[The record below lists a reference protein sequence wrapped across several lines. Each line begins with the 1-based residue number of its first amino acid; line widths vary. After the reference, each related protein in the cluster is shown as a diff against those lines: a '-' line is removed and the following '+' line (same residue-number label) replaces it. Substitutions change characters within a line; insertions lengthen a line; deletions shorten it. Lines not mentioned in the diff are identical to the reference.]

1 MVLHMPSEG
10 GSNLGPGI
18 RWKRH
23 LVLVAFGLLAG
34 LLVIE
39 LSVRGAMRIPFYWG
53 EGDIS
58 DPALGNVCRPH
69 FSYCN
74 PIHAFCISTGDYG
87 TRRNGNTPPR
97 AERPLTL
104 AVGDSFVFGD
114 DVGDADSW
122 PAILER
128 LTGRRVINGGVP
140 AFGLD
145 QTVLRSEQLAK
156 VYSPEIIILSFI
168 PDDVRR
174 SEMSYFSGHAKP
186 YFDVDGG
193 MLRLYPAPVPPAS
206 ALAPLKRL
214 LSVSLMVNVLFDQ
227 FMHWDGP
234 ATQVV
239 HQHGREVACLLMGR
253 IATAVRAS
261 TARVLILAQPE
272 AADATPEHLQVK
284 NLVLGCAATAGLQV
298 LDLFPIIERMP
309 ASQRQ
314 RLFDG
319 HMTAEGNRVVATA
332 LAGVFEHEGEDPDR
346 PPIR

>member
-1 MVLHMPSEG
+1 MPNG
-10 GSNLGPGI
+10 GENTLGAGI
-18 RWKRH
+18 RWKRA
-23 LVLVAFGLLAG
+23 LVLTAFGLLAG
-34 LLVIE
+34 LLVVE
-39 LSVRGAMRIPFYWG
+39 LSLRSVMRVPFYWG
-53 EGDIS
+53 EADIT
-58 DPALGNVCRPH
+58 DPALGNTRRPH

-74 PIHAFCISTGDYG
+74 PIHSFCISTGDYG
-87 TRRNGNTPPR
+87 TRCNGNMPPR

-145 QTVLRSEQLAK
+145 QTVLRSEQLAEI
-156 VYSPEIIILSFI
+156 YSPEMIILSFI

-186 YFDVDGG
+186 YFDVDGRI
-193 MLRLYPAPVPPAS
+193 LHLYPAPVPPPS

-214 LSVSLMVNVLFDQ
+214 LSVSLMVNVLFDE

-234 ATQVV
+234 ATEVV
-239 HQHGREVACLLMGR
+239 HEHGREVACLLMER

-261 TARVLILAQPE
+261 AARVVILAQPQ
-272 AADATPEHLQVK
+272 APDATPEHVQIK
-284 NLVLGCAATAGLQV
+284 NGVLGCAATAGLQV

-309 ASQRQ
+309 AGQRQ

-332 LAGVFEHEGEDPDR
+332 LATFFEHERDDPHR
-346 PPIR
+346 SPIQ

>member
-1 MVLHMPSEG
+1 MLA
-10 GSNLGPGI
+10 
-18 RWKRH
+18 
-23 LVLVAFGLLAG
+23 AFGLLACF
-34 LLVIE
+34 LVIE
-39 LSVRGAMRIPFYWG
+39 LSVRGLMRVPFYWG
-53 EGDIS
+53 EADIT
-58 DPALGNVCRPH
+58 DPALGNIRRPH
-69 FSYCN
+69 FSYCH
-74 PIHAFCISTGDYG
+74 PIYSFCISTGDYG
-87 TRRNGNTPPR
+87 TRCNGNTPPR

-145 QTVLRSEQLAK
+145 QTVLRSEQLAE
-156 VYSPEIIILSFI
+156 VYSPETIILSFI

-193 MLRLYPAPVPPAS
+193 TLHLHPAPVPPPS

-214 LSVSLMVNVLFDQ
+214 LSVSLIVGVLFDQ

-234 ATQVV
+234 AAEVV
-239 HQHGREVACLLMGR
+239 HDHGREVACLLMQR
-253 IATAVRAS
+253 IATDVRAG
-261 TARVLILAQPE
+261 TGRVLILAQPQAPE
-272 AADATPEHLQVK
+272 ATPEHLQVK
-284 NLVLGCAATAGLQV
+284 DFVLGCAAAAGLQV
-298 LDLFPIIERMP
+298 FDLFPIIERMP

-332 LAGVFEHEGEDPDR
+332 VVGFFEREREGPHR
-346 PPIR
+346 SPVQ